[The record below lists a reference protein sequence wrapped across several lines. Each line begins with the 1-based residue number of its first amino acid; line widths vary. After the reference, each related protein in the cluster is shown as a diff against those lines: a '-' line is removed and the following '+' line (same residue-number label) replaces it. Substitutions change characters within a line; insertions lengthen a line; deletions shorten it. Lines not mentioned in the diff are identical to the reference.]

1 MFKNK
6 IEWTMD
12 LSSLL
17 RVVLCIIN
25 NSTTYLC
32 MFQLSYLKV
41 CDIKNLFPLNVRY
54 PLIFCVL

>member
-1 MFKNK
+1 MFKDK

-25 NSTTYLC
+25 NSTTYFC
-32 MFQLSYLKV
+32 IFQLTIKLS
-41 CDIKNLFPLNVRY
+41 KNL
-54 PLIFCVL
+54 